1 MISERDSELI
11 DYFRKLSENAE
22 YWETHCEY
30 CGEVAGKC
38 ECENKKE
45 VT

>member
-1 MISERDSELI
+1 MNRDNELF
-11 DYFRKLSENAE
+11 DHFRKLRENEE
-22 YWETHCEY
+22 YWQTHCEY

-45 VT
+45 VS